1 MKFKLTT
8 FRPTILLIRLIIAIR
23 KPITY
28 VFTRNAS
35 GAVLAGKFCVE
46 ITSCNI
52 KNQKSIINTELLN

>member
-23 KPITY
+23 KAITY

-52 KNQKSIINTELLN
+52 KNQKAVLIQSYSI